1 MDIKG
6 FSLDGRLSA
15 SSLVKQMEGAGLQ
28 ATQIGAAAKLFSKM
42 QHEKECVKFLSF
54 TSNMVSSGLRET
66 FAQMCKEK
74 MCDAIITSIGSVEED
89 LMKCSGK
96 FELGSFE
103 MDDAQLN
110 EKGINR
116 IGNILVKNAH
126 YIKLEK
132 TLQPFFEKEW
142 QKQHALGRMLSPHE
156 IIADLGATIKD
167 ENSFLYWACRNK
179 IPVYCPAP
187 TDGAFG
193 LQLYFFKQKR
203 MGFGIDVSGDLKP
216 LGQQVLDAEKTGAL
230 ILGGGFAKHHLLG
243 ANLLRGGLDYA
254 VYVGTGTQ
262 YDGSLSGA
270 RVNEAVSWGKVGR
283 KSERVYVE
291 CDASIA
297 LPLIMCN
304 VLEKKK

>member
-1 MDIKG
+1 MDVKG
-6 FSLDGRLSA
+6 FSLDGALGAR
-15 SSLVKQMEGAGLQ
+15 SLVAQMESAGLQ
-28 ATQIGAAAKLFSKM
+28 ASLLGQGARLFATM
-42 QHEKECVKFLSF
+42 QRKRGCVKFLSF
-54 TSNMVSSGLRET
+54 TSNMISSGLRET
-66 FAQMCKEK
+66 FAQMCKER
-74 MCDAIITSIGSVEED
+74 MADAIITSIGSVEED

-96 FELGSFE
+96 FGIGSFE
-103 MDDAQLN
+103 QDDMDLN
-110 EKGINR
+110 ARGVNR

-126 YIKLEK
+126 YVRLEK
-132 TLQPFFEKEW
+132 TLQLFFEKEY
-142 QKQHALGRMLSPHE
+142 QKQMKIGRPLAPHE
-156 IIADLGATIKD
+156 IIDDLGATIKD
-167 ENSFLYWACRNK
+167 ESSFLHWAHINR

-203 MGFGIDVSGDLKP
+203 KDFAIDVSGDLKP
-216 LGQQVLDAEKTGAL
+216 LGQQVLDAQKTAGI

-254 VYVGTGTQ
+254 LYVGTGSQ

-283 KSERVYVE
+283 KSLRVHIE

-297 LPLIMCN
+297 FPLIMCAA
-304 VLEKKK
+304 LEKK